1 MNEKL
6 RKLRDYIVDLHK
18 YNLIPCSEYFN
29 LLNKIDDIGLEL
41 DKLLTKE
48 GIKL

>member
-6 RKLRDYIVDLHK
+6 EQLRDYIVDLHK

-29 LLNKIDDIGLEL
+29 LLIKIDNIELEL
-41 DKLLTKE
+41 DKLLIKE
-48 GIKL
+48 SIKL